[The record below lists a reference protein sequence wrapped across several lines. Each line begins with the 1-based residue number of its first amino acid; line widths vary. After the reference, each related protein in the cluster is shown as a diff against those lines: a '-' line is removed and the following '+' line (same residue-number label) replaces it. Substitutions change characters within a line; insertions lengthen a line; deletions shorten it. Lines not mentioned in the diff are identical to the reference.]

1 MGLGRLEPCKSREHV
16 LCLKWDIAFMT
27 PSTALSP
34 LAHDVSH
41 STTALT
47 RLLAILA
54 FLLILARNE
63 PLIFLLS
70 MATSASDS
78 DSDYGYDFTAEEEEL
93 LADIVD
99 GLSRSLQGPPVPPA
113 PAVAPPSTS
122 APNNSPPP
130 SVLAALQGLT
140 EDDLAFDIGELEP
153 DFAPTHY
160 IAQRPPDIA
169 RDDVA
174 GPSKRSLSPSIAGD
188 HEVGL
193 ASYVSEVKAHHIP
206 TVVSPT
212 DVRYPDSEFVP
223 TPCCYKCS
231 N

>member
-1 MGLGRLEPCKSREHV
+1 MGHRVH
-16 LCLKWDIAFMT
+16 DAFNCT
-27 PSTALSP
+27 LAS
-34 LAHDVSH
+34 LAHDVLH

-54 FLLILARNE
+54 FLLILAQNE

-140 EDDLAFDIGELEP
+140 EHDLAFDIGELEP

-160 IAQRPPDIA
+160 IAQPSKVPSPPDIA

-193 ASYVSEVKAHHIP
+193 ASYVSKVKAHRTP